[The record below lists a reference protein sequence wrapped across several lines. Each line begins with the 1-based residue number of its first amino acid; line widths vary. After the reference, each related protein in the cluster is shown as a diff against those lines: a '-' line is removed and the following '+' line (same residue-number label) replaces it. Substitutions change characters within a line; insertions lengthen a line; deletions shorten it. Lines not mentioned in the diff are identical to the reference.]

1 MSSKTGVIDSQLD
14 LLSDCLED
22 FCTKHNLEFMSADDI
37 LYGSSDNE
45 LSNYQKDWLRNY
57 ISIWDTIAN
66 LWGLTMLETFTEF
79 ADYVW
84 EFYSPKSD
92 LYPIKG
98 LTIEDVFQAIFTYKQ
113 RLLKVSYNNPEYV
126 AAYGNNYSW
135 GYGDSL
141 DRERVRA
148 IIFEQPQ
155 FSWSS

>member
-1 MSSKTGVIDSQLD
+1 MSVITNQLD
-14 LLSDCLED
+14 CLSEVLED
-22 FCTKHNLEFMSADDI
+22 FCIKYNFEYMSADDI
-37 LYGSSDNE
+37 LYGSSDDE
-45 LSNYQKDWLRNY
+45 LTNYQRDWLINY

-66 LWGLTMLETFTEF
+66 LWGLIMLETFTEF

-84 EFYSPKSD
+84 DYYSPKSD
-92 LYPIKG
+92 LFPIKG

-141 DRERVRA
+141 DRERVRD
-148 IIFEQPQ
+148 IILEQPQ
-155 FSWSS
+155 FSWSN